1 VHEAMLPLHALL
13 TRHGMAAFIVPIP
26 DEVSSD
32 DLSQTVCKVMAQVG
46 AVAEAVSLALMD
58 GKVSEAE
65 ADLIEREF
73 HGALSALGEWRER
86 IRQRAKTSR

>member
-1 VHEAMLPLHALL
+1 
-13 TRHGMAAFIVPIP
+13 
-26 DEVSSD
+26 
-32 DLSQTVCKVMAQVG
+32 
-46 AVAEAVSLALMD
+46 
-58 GKVSEAE
+58 VSEAE

>member
-1 VHEAMLPLHALL
+1 
-13 TRHGMAAFIVPIP
+13 
-26 DEVSSD
+26 
-32 DLSQTVCKVMAQVG
+32 MAQVG